1 MEHLGHG
8 DAEEV
13 VEVAASGAPAPVL
26 VIAEA
31 VEEHV
36 PEDKAVTTVLICQ
49 AIEEIYKG
57 DSKTD
62 KPSHNL
68 FDI

>member
-36 PEDKAVTTVLICQ
+36 PEDKAVTTHNCPNLSGHQ
-49 AIEEIYKG
+49 G
-57 DSKTD
+57 D
-62 KPSHNL
+62 
-68 FDI
+68 I

>member
-13 VEVAASGAPAPVL
+13 IQVAAHGAPARVL
-26 VIAEA
+26 VTAEA

-49 AIEEIYKG
+49 AIEEVYKG
-57 DSKTD
+57 ESKKD